1 MKTRITQKLVASS
14 KPADKPIEYRD
25 SQIPGFILR
34 VQPSGVK
41 SYVIEYARGRRK
53 TIGRATVLTLEQARR
68 KALEVLADP
77 AAAVGPRRD
86 MELREFL
93 SKHYAPWVKANRKDG
108 EATMKRLE
116 SCFGDYG
123 TKRLTE
129 MDALLVEKWRTG
141 RLKAGRAPAT
151 VNRDITALKAALSKA
166 VEWGVIDSHPLEKVK
181 PAKVPDEG
189 RVRYLDEAE
198 EKRLR
203 AALDAREEVIRAA
216 RRSGNE
222 WRKARNL
229 ELLPDLDAMP
239 FADHIKPLVLLA
251 MNTGLRRGE
260 LFNLKWTDVDLVR
273 AQLTVR
279 AAGAKS
285 AKVRHVPLNREAR
298 NTLKGWQETTG
309 TKIGYVFPGKGGG
322 RLDNIKKAWG
332 KVLEDAKLDDFH
344 FHDLRH
350 HFASR
355 LVMAGADLYVV
366 KELLG
371 HATIAMTERYAHLA
385 PEHKAAAV
393 ALLEGN
399 R

>member
-1 MKTRITQKLVASS
+1 MRITQKLVTAS
-14 KPADKPIEYRD
+14 KPGDKPIEHRD

-41 SYVIEYARGRRK
+41 SYIVEYARGRRK
-53 TIGRATVLTLEQARR
+53 TLGRATVMTLEQARR

-77 AAAVGPRRD
+77 VAATGPRKD
-86 MELREFL
+86 MELRDFL
-93 SKHYAPWVKANRKDG
+93 SKHYEPWVKANRKDG
-108 EATMKRLE
+108 EATVKRL
-116 SCFGDYG
+116 SACFGDYG
-123 TKRLTE
+123 AKRLTE
-129 MDALLVEKWRTG
+129 MDTLLVEKWRTG

-166 VEWGVIDSHPLEKVK
+166 VEWGVIEAHPLAKVK
-181 PAKVPDEG
+181 PAKVADEG

-203 AALDAREEVIRAA
+203 KTLDEREERIRAE

-229 ELLPDLDAMP
+229 ELLPDLDGLA

-260 LFNLKWTDVDLVR
+260 LFHLKWTDVDLVR

-285 AKVRHVPLNREAR
+285 AKVRHVPLNREALD
-298 NTLKGWQETTG
+298 TLKGWQEATG
-309 TKIGYVFPGKGGG
+309 RKIGHVFIGRTGG
-322 RLDNIKKAWG
+322 RLDNIKKGWAG
-332 KVLEDAKLDDFH
+332 VLDDAKLGDFH

-393 ALLEGN
+393 ALLEA

>member
-1 MKTRITQKLVASS
+1 MRITQKLVAAS
-14 KPADKPIEYRD
+14 KPGDKPIEHRD
-25 SQIPGFILR
+25 TQIPGFILR
-34 VQPSGVK
+34 IQPSGVK
-41 SYVIEYARGRRK
+41 SYIVEYARGRRK
-53 TIGRATVLTLEQARR
+53 TLGRATVLTLEQARR

-77 AAAVGPRRD
+77 AAATGPRKD
-86 MELREFL
+86 MELRDFL
-93 SKHYAPWVKANRKDG
+93 SKHYEPWVKANRKDG
-108 EATMKRLE
+108 EATVKRLDA
-116 SCFGDYG
+116 CFGDYR

-129 MDALLVEKWRTG
+129 LDAILIERWRTG

-151 VNRDITALKAALSKA
+151 VNRDITALKAVLSKA
-166 VEWGVIDSHPLEKVK
+166 VEWGVIEVHPLATVK
-181 PAKVPDEG
+181 PAKVADEG

-203 AALDAREEVIRAA
+203 AILDEREEGIRAG

-229 ELLPDLDAMP
+229 GLLPDLDALP

-273 AQLTVR
+273 AQLIVR

-285 AKVRHVPLNREAR
+285 AKVRHIPLNREALD
-298 NTLKGWQETTG
+298 TLKDWQKTTG
-309 TKIGYVFPGKGGG
+309 RKIGYVFPGKEGG
-322 RLDNIKKAWG
+322 RMSNIKKAWG
-332 KVLEDAKLDDFH
+332 KVLEDAELVDFR

-393 ALLEGN
+393 ALLEV
-399 R
+399 RQ